1 MCEDVRVAMSAR
13 LDGEDPGLAPEEIDG
28 HLSGCTGCVAW
39 LADAQ
44 RLAATMTATL
54 TEPAAARAAAAGTPA
69 TGPAATNPAA
79 TNPAATGAARRRAAA
94 EAYAR
99 RQVLRVAVAAAAVV
113 QLALALPTLV
123 GAFLSTETGP
133 HAGREMASFDVA
145 VAVGFL
151 AAAYWPARA
160 RAFVPVALVLAA
172 CLGITSVV
180 DLVRGAA
187 GVGHEFGHLVA
198 VVQAGLLLA
207 LSRIETGA
215 PGRVPRARVAGTRR

>member
-1 MCEDVRVAMSAR
+1 MAAVATDPVSA
-13 LDGEDPGLAPEEIDG
+13 
-28 HLSGCTGCVAW
+28 
-39 LADAQ
+39 AD
-44 RLAATMTATL
+44 
-54 TEPAAARAAAAGTPA
+54 
-69 TGPAATNPAA
+69 
-79 TNPAATGAARRRAAA
+79 AARRRAAA

-99 RQVLRVAVAAAAVV
+99 RQVLRVPVAAAAVV
-113 QLALALPTLV
+113 QWALALPTLV

-198 VVQAGLLLA
+198 VVQAGRLFARSPLPTA
-207 LSRIETGA
+207 SPGRGPPAAAGPSPRRRRGA
-215 PGRVPRARVAGTRR
+215 PP